1 MAVRR
6 KRISARYLI
15 RVDLQDIRPVIWRQI
30 WVEGQM
36 NLAQLHHVIQ
46 AAMGWTDA
54 HLHEFTIGEKHYGR
68 PSDDDLI
75 DYPMLDER
83 RFLLRDLLRAD
94 LEFLYLYDFG
104 DDWRHMIRVERAEQH
119 DEPYGAA
126 FVVAG
131 ARACPP
137 EDSGGSPGY
146 QQFLDQLAADPHD
159 EDVRSFFEWTGEDF
173 NPDVYD
179 RRSANAALLRMAW
192 NGWGIK

>member
-36 NLAQLHHVIQ
+36 TLVQLHHVIQ

-54 HLHEFTIGEKHYGR
+54 HLHEFTIGEKHYGK

-75 DYPMLDER
+75 DYPILDER
-83 RFLLRDLLRAD
+83 RFLLRDLLTAD

-104 DDWRHMIRVERAEQH
+104 DDWRHTIRVERTEQQ

-131 ARACPP
+131 VRACPP

-159 EDVRSFFEWTGEDF
+159 EAVRSFLEWAGEDF

-192 NGWGIK
+192 NGWGKK